1 MQRAI
6 NEKGEHMVKG
16 NPKYPNIVVVGGGTG
31 LSVMLRGLKK
41 TKLNITAIVTVSDD
55 GGSSGILRSELHM
68 PPPGDIRN
76 VLLALADA
84 EPMLAEVLNYRFKLG
99 NGLAG
104 HSLGNLILAAM
115 NDITGDF
122 VTGVRELSK
131 VLAVRGTVLP
141 STTEAVVLKAEM
153 DDGTMVTGE
162 SNIPKAR
169 KKIERVFIEPA
180 DATPLEEALDAI
192 EAADAILI
200 GPGSLYT
207 SLLPSLMVPRLR
219 EQIVASTAL
228 KIYVSNVMTQP
239 GETDH
244 YSVGDHVQAI
254 YDHVGS
260 RLFDV
265 VIVNDGNIPEDVLS
279 KYAAKGAQ
287 AVKLDL
293 DQLTELGY
301 KVIAD
306 KLVYYEQYLRHD
318 THKLSEHIYHLVA
331 ASLK

>member
-1 MQRAI
+1 MQRVI

-31 LSVMLRGLKK
+31 LSVMLRGLKQ

-122 VTGVRELSK
+122 ATGVKELSK
-131 VLAVRGTVLP
+131 VLAVRGRVLP

-153 DDGTMVTGE
+153 NDGTIVTGE

-169 KKIERVFIEPA
+169 KQIKRVFIEPA
-180 DATPLEEALDAI
+180 DAAPLDEAI
-192 EAADAILI
+192 EAIAEADAILI

-219 EQIVASTAL
+219 DQIIASSAL
-228 KIYVSNVMTQP
+228 KVYVCNVMTQP
-239 GETDH
+239 GETDN

-254 YDHVGS
+254 YNHIGH

-265 VIVNDGNIPEDVLS
+265 IIVNEGNIPPDVLS

-287 AVKLDL
+287 TVKLDL
-293 DQLTELGY
+293 DNLIDNGY

-306 KLVYYEQYLRHD
+306 KLVYYHQYLRHD
-318 THKLSEHIYHLVA
+318 THKLSEHIYKLVA

>member
-1 MQRAI
+1 MRHAI

-16 NPKYPNIVVVGGGTG
+16 NPNAPNIVVVGGGTG
-31 LSVMLRGLKK
+31 LSVMLRGLKQ

-84 EPMLAEVLNYRFKLG
+84 EPMLAEVLNYRFKSG

-115 NDITGDF
+115 HDITGDF
-122 VTGVRELSK
+122 ATGVKELSK
-131 VLAVRGTVLP
+131 VLAVRGSVLP
-141 STTEAVVLKAEM
+141 STTEAVVLKAQM
-153 DDGTMVTGE
+153 SDGTIVKGE

-169 KKIERVFIEPA
+169 KRIERVFIEPA
-180 DATPLEEALDAI
+180 DATPLGEALEAI
-192 EAADAILI
+192 DKADAILI

-207 SLLPSLMVPRLR
+207 SLLPSLLVPRLR
-219 EQIVASTAL
+219 EKIIASPAL
-228 KIYVSNVMTQP
+228 KVFVCNVMTQP

-254 YDHVGS
+254 YNHVGS

-265 VIVNDGNIPEDVLS
+265 IIVNDGHIPADILS

-287 AVKLDL
+287 AVSLDL
-293 DQLTELGY
+293 DRLVDCGY

-306 KLVYYEQYLRHD
+306 KLVYYHQYLRHD
-318 THKLSEHIYHLVA
+318 TAKLSEHIYRLVT
-331 ASLK
+331 ASMT